1 MKGDIRIVAGLL
13 GRGEAMIR
21 TERKYIEIL
30 RILKEHQEPMGAK
43 RLSEMMAERG
53 FVLSD
58 RAVQYYLRYL
68 DEMGFTEKVGN
79 MGRIL
84 TPYGMTETES
94 ALVGERIGFIISRL
108 ERLAFRSTFDPVTQT
123 GDVAYNL
130 SIVPE
135 ERIDEVID
143 AFNAVVSARC
153 GFFSAYRV
161 LDQDPRVPDGGIG
174 IITVCSITMDGVFQN
189 RGIPVH
195 MAYGGRL
202 SVEHGEPI
210 RFVDL
215 IGYRGTTI
223 DPLQLFISAG
233 LTSVS
238 SMIRNGTG
246 TALANVREV
255 PGAAEG
261 QVRET
266 VAQMRKSGF
275 VFPVTMGTSP
285 FNLPSDPYRI
295 SIVSYSG
302 MNFVASIFEKKIPIR
317 TEIGAGNIPFS
328 RIMQVN

>member
-1 MKGDIRIVAGLL
+1 
-13 GRGEAMIR
+13 MIR

-30 RILKEHQEPMGAK
+30 RILKDHQEPMGAK
-43 RLSEMMAERG
+43 RLSELMVERG

-130 SIVPE
+130 SIIPE
-135 ERIDEVID
+135 ERVDEVLD
-143 AFNAVVSARC
+143 AFDGVVTARC
-153 GFFSAYRV
+153 GFFSSYRV
-161 LDQDPRVPDGGIG
+161 LDHDPRVPEGSVG

-195 MAYGGRL
+195 MAFGGRL
-202 SVEHGEPI
+202 SIEHGEPI

-233 LTSVS
+233 LTSVG
-238 SMIRNGTG
+238 SMIATGTG
-246 TALANVREV
+246 IALANVREV
-255 PGAAEG
+255 PAAAESP
-261 QVRET
+261 VRET

-275 VFPVTMGTSP
+275 VFPVTMGPSP

-295 SIVSYSG
+295 SLVSYSG
-302 MNFVASIFEKKIPIR
+302 MNFVASVFERKIPIR

-328 RIMQVN
+328 RIMQAN